1 VIKRLDAYTVDGVEK
16 KNGKQVSTVR
26 SVVSK
31 DGKTLTMTTKGVDAS
46 GHPNSNNVAVYDK
59 Q

>member
-1 VIKRLDAYTVDGVEK
+1 VKQ
-16 KNGKQVSTVR
+16 NGKVIVTVR

-31 DGKTLTMTTKGVDAS
+31 DGKTMTNTVDGVNEKGQKFHEVE
-46 GHPNSNNVAVYDK
+46 VLEK